1 MSNAGARPS
10 ARGVRGCRDRLR
22 ESGVARCGLLGL
34 VGEGYGPCGRPAPPG
49 AHVGRVLRLCGVTR
63 GMVVEI
69 SGFFFRNFWV
79 FFEKIVNF

>member
-63 GMVVEI
+63 GMVVRRTTGRGRALTPSEQTK
-69 SGFFFRNFWV
+69 GQ
-79 FFEKIVNF
+79 